1 MNKIKQH
8 GRECADIKY
17 KIEMALGI
25 GYKGRRADAT
35 KAKRIYCQVCRELG
49 YSTTEI
55 GIPFEWDHT
64 VVCYHLRKLRSDE
77 IETAHT
83 LSSQLKSPTPPP
95 PQIIVKE
102 KTKIA
107 PNSHKEDILTLYGV
121 PECLDR
127 ITEKEKLNLLNM
139 LDCGAIAA
147 DSLNRIAHSE
157 GFFVEIPKG
166 LRDALKSGKA
176 ALDKSSKNPGS
187 LASKG
192 TS

>member
-1 MNKIKQH
+1 M
-8 GRECADIKY
+8 
-17 KIEMALGI
+17 
-25 GYKGRRADAT
+25 
-35 KAKRIYCQVCRELG
+35 
-49 YSTTEI
+49 
-55 GIPFEWDHT
+55 
-64 VVCYHLRKLRSDE
+64 
-77 IETAHT
+77 
-83 LSSQLKSPTPPP
+83 SSK
-95 PQIIVKE
+95 IIVKE

-166 LRDALKSGKA
+166 LREALRTGKA
-176 ALDKSSKNPGS
+176 TLDKSGRNIGS
-187 LASKG
+187 YTPNIRIKG
-192 TS
+192 ESGIKGQVT

>member
-35 KAKRIYCQVCRELG
+35 KAKRIYCQVCRDLG

-102 KTKIA
+102 KNIYELTGFRYDQGRKETSTKWRRPAQIRVNA
-107 PNSHKEDILTLYGV
+107 SPL
-121 PECLDR
+121 
-127 ITEKEKLNLLNM
+127 
-139 LDCGAIAA
+139 
-147 DSLNRIAHSE
+147 
-157 GFFVEIPKG
+157 
-166 LRDALKSGKA
+166 
-176 ALDKSSKNPGS
+176 SKC
-187 LASKG
+187 
-192 TS
+192 